1 MLEVPVGGSRG
12 GGACCCCALSF
23 IAFMRRVRNS
33 RLLCVYWCVITRDKL
48 PSSFPHLLPTP
59 PPPPHCRV
67 ACSPFGTSNWPDSC
81 SQINVSRWQL
91 PPGSTTVYDSFAR
104 TTVAAQQQGAW
115 PRVGVGAGAWLSES
129 VVLRTGCSGQVNVG
143 GELGIAVVFWLLR
156 TFYACF
162 CFLFAV
168 AASLRLHCQLPH

>member
-1 MLEVPVGGSRG
+1 MGGLGEKG
-12 GGACCCCALSF
+12 GGGEGACCCCALSF

-59 PPPPHCRV
+59 PPPLCRV

-115 PRVGVGAGAWLSES
+115 PRGCER
-129 VVLRTGCSGQVNVG
+129 VLGLVKVLCCAPDALCR
-143 GELGIAVVFWLLR
+143 
-156 TFYACF
+156 
-162 CFLFAV
+162 
-168 AASLRLHCQLPH
+168 

>member
-1 MLEVPVGGSRG
+1 MRG
-12 GGACCCCALSF
+12 RRRGVLLLCIKFYCIHAQSPKLKT
-23 IAFMRRVRNS
+23 FMRVLVCNYARQVAI
-33 RLLCVYWCVITRDKL
+33 LHP
-48 PSSFPHLLPTP
+48 PSSSSYSP
-59 PPPPHCRV
+59 PPLCRV

-104 TTVAAQQQGAW
+104 TTVAAQQQGGVAK
-115 PRVGVGAGAWLSES
+115 GVGAGAWLSES
-129 VVLRTGCSGQVNVG
+129 VVLRTGCSVQVNVG
-143 GELGIAVVFWLLR
+143 GGLGIAVVFWLLR

>member
-1 MLEVPVGGSRG
+1 
-12 GGACCCCALSF
+12 
-23 IAFMRRVRNS
+23 MRRVRNS

-48 PSSFPHLLPTP
+48 PSSFPHLLPTTP

-104 TTVAAQQQGAW
+104 TTVAALKQQQGAW
-115 PRVGVGAGAWLSES
+115 PRGGAGGAWLSES
-129 VVLRTGCSGQVNVG
+129 VVLRTGCSVQVNVG
-143 GELGIAVVFWLLR
+143 GDGGVAWNCGSFLAFTHFLRLFLLFICR
-156 TFYACF
+156 RCV
-162 CFLFAV
+162 V
-168 AASLRLHCQLPH
+168 AASLPAASLVRVFSRPHLQ